1 MAKKIKWST
10 RARREQFAILE
21 YWTNRNKSKTY
32 SSKLSR
38 EFLDYINLL
47 PDEPFIGKAVSYD
60 NIRFIIV
67 REYLIFYL
75 IADDYIEIITIWD
88 SRRDPDK
95 FKI

>member
-21 YWTNRNKSKTY
+21 YWANRNKSKTY
-32 SSKLSR
+32 SLKLSR

-47 PDEPFIGKAVSYD
+47 PNEPLLGKAASRD
-60 NIRFIIV
+60 NVRFIIV

-75 IADDYIEIITIWD
+75 IMDDYIEIITIWD
-88 SRRDPDK
+88 SRRDPNK
-95 FKI
+95 LKL